1 MQVYKLCLKIIK
13 KNIPV
18 MLIYIFIYLSVSI
31 VVTLSSSRQ
40 NNTGNDFT
48 DTKANIAFISG
59 EETPLIEG
67 LRKELGRQANFIN
80 LPDKKE
86 AQQDALFFREVV
98 YILRIPEG
106 FTQKFMAG
114 EEVHLEKNS
123 VPDSAKAAY
132 IDLAVDQYLNTA
144 RFFLSTMG
152 DVTQESLVKYL
163 DDVLSQEA
171 DVKLMPAPAKTDV
184 YGLVFSYNYM
194 AYSLSSILVLGMAA
208 IMAAFNNRDLRNRV
222 SCSPVR
228 ETAANLQI
236 FLASLTF
243 AGVAWLTQI
252 AFCFFFDIENVLT
265 MNTVYLLLNSLVF
278 TVCGTAMG
286 FLIGSVVKGN
296 EAISAVT
303 NVVVLGS
310 CFISGVFVPAQL
322 LGETTLR
329 IASFTPT
336 YWFVKAN
343 NQAAQLTQF
352 DLSSVRL
359 VLSDTAVIVC
369 FALAFFALSL
379 VIRKVRRFS

>member
-114 EEVHLEKNS
+114 EEVHLEKNN

>member
-310 CFISGVFVPAQL
+310 CFICGVFVPAQL

>member
-1 MQVYKLCLKIIK
+1 
-13 KNIPV
+13 